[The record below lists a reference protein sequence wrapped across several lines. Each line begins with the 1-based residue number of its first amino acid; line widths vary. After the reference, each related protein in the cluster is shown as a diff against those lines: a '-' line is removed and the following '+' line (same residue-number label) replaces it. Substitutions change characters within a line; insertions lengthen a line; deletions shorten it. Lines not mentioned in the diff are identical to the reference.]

1 MLRLRPRRVRM
12 RGRVRRRCFL
22 RQVTT
27 AQHRKRTLLEVI
39 ERGVYRYGILN
50 AIAGA
55 GAAASAEAEAG
66 ATIRTTVRSGS
77 IVNVNRSIAQPQVD
91 PRWHR
96 AAGCPL
102 RCAAGCPLRCAA
114 GCPLRCAGGGAVGG
128 PAHACASGGQV
139 NPHSGHD
146 LARGRRRRSSS
157 LAPGGRTSPRGGG
170 GGGGGGGFESVGA
183 GSRAWR
189 RRLRHEE
196 AMDKASEE
204 GGIRRLGR
212 WRGRRRRRR
221 TGQTRG
227 RRGGWRA
234 SW

>member
-1 MLRLRPRRVRM
+1 MLRLRPRRVQM

-66 ATIRTTVRSGS
+66 ATIRTAVRSGS
-77 IVNVNRSIAQPQVD
+77 IVNVIRSIAQPQVD

-102 RCAAGCPLRCAA
+102 RCA
-114 GCPLRCAGGGAVGG
+114 GGGAVGG
-128 PAHACASGGQV
+128 PIQTGGSAVGVPAHACASGGQV